1 MPLPLARPRMV
12 AHLENLGNYRNQLRC
27 TSHFHLLAVKSEY
40 LFVTSRSYMP
50 EGVRSKSW
58 QDRME
63 KTKKAAAIKKLQ
75 TELKEEKK
83 AEFMRY

>member
-1 MPLPLARPRMV
+1 
-12 AHLENLGNYRNQLRC
+12 
-27 TSHFHLLAVKSEY
+27 
-40 LFVTSRSYMP
+40 MP